1 MVPLPLGATTRRR
14 FLTWLGGIAATFI
27 EMPPLPKTVKAE
39 GAVVTDN
46 MEVTTPPI
54 VTPNGKLE

>member
-1 MVPLPLGATTRRR
+1 
-14 FLTWLGGIAATFI
+14 
-27 EMPPLPKTVKAE
+27 MPPLPKTVKAE